1 MMGGATSASHETA
14 SVSHD
19 AASAFRLELTGAVL
33 AGGHS
38 SRFGSNKA
46 LFALDGETLIGK
58 AADLLRPLVRELL
71 VSASHA
77 NATAYTFLELDIV
90 EDQHPDCG
98 PLGGLE
104 ALLDH
109 CTTPWLIILTCDMPY
124 VNSDSLRTMIHHAQQ
139 SDDSFKQGS
148 LPRAI
153 AWQRSDGS
161 VSPFPMLIERS
172 ALPVLRSRMNS
183 GCRSMKGLLGVL
195 DTYYIIAPSDRLL
208 SNINRPEDW
217 KEDKTYLQKTI

>member
-1 MMGGATSASHETA
+1 MGGETSASHETA

-19 AASAFRLELTGAVL
+19 AASAFRLELTGAIL
-33 AGGHS
+33 AGGRS

-46 LFALDGETLIGK
+46 LFAPDGETLIGK

-77 NATAYTFLELDIV
+77 NAGTYAFLELDIV

-104 ALLDH
+104 ALLDR
-109 CTTPWLIILTCDMPY
+109 CATSWLLILTCDMPY
-124 VNSDSLRTMIHHAQQ
+124 VDSEALRTMIRHAQQ
-139 SDDSFKQGS
+139 SESGICQES
-148 LPRAI
+148 LPRAF

-161 VSPFPMLIERS
+161 VSPFPLLIERS
-172 ALPVLRSRMNS
+172 ALSVVRSRMS
-183 GCRSMKGLLGVL
+183 SDHRSMKGLLGAL
-195 DTYYIIAPSDRLL
+195 DTYYILAPFDRLL
-208 SNINRPEDW
+208 SNVNRPEDW
-217 KEDKTYLQKTI
+217 KTNQTPPR

>member
-1 MMGGATSASHETA
+1 MMGGETSASHETA

-19 AASAFRLELTGAVL
+19 AASAFRLELTGAIL

-46 LFALDGETLIGK
+46 LFAPDGETLIGK

-77 NATAYTFLELDIV
+77 NAGTYAFLELDIV

-104 ALLDH
+104 ALLDR
-109 CTTPWLIILTCDMPY
+109 CATSWLLILTCDMPY
-124 VNSDSLRTMIHHAQQ
+124 VDSEALRTMIRHAQQ
-139 SDDSFKQGS
+139 SESGICQES
-148 LPRAI
+148 LPRAF

-161 VSPFPMLIERS
+161 VSPFPLLIERS
-172 ALPVLRSRMNS
+172 ALSVVRSRMS
-183 GCRSMKGLLGVL
+183 SDHRSMKRLLGAL
-195 DTYYIIAPSDRLL
+195 ATYYILAPSDRLL

-217 KEDKTYLQKTI
+217 KEDKTYPQKTI

>member
-1 MMGGATSASHETA
+1 MMGDATAA
-14 SVSHD
+14 SHD
-19 AASAFRLELTGAVL
+19 AASVSHLELTGAVL

-46 LFALDGETLIGK
+46 LFAPDGETLISK
-58 AADLLRPLVRELL
+58 AADLLHLLVREVL

-77 NATAYTFLELDIV
+77 NTEAYAFLGLDIV
-90 EDQHPDCG
+90 EDLHPDCG

-104 ALLDH
+104 VLLDH
-109 CTTPWLIILTCDMPY
+109 CTTPWLLILTCDMPY
-124 VNSDSLRTMIHHAQQ
+124 VNSDSLRTMIRHAQQ

-172 ALPVLRSRMNS
+172 ALPMLQSRMSS
-183 GCRSMKGLLGVL
+183 GRRSMKGLLGAL

-217 KEDKTYLQKTI
+217 NEPAVR

>member
-1 MMGGATSASHETA
+1 MMGGTVSASH
-14 SVSHD
+14 
-19 AASAFRLELTGAVL
+19 LELTGAIL

-46 LFALDGETLIGK
+46 LFAPDGETLISK
-58 AADLLRPLVRELL
+58 AADLLHPLVREVL

-77 NATAYTFLELDIV
+77 NVEAYAFLGLDIV
-90 EDQHPDCG
+90 EDLHPDCG

-104 ALLDH
+104 ALLDR
-109 CTTPWLIILTCDMPY
+109 CITSWLLILTCDMPY
-124 VNSDSLRTMIHHAQQ
+124 VNSDSLWTMIHHAQQ

-183 GCRSMKGLLGVL
+183 GRRSMKGLLGVL

-217 KEDKTYLQKTI
+217 NEPAVR

>member
-1 MMGGATSASHETA
+1 MIGDTVSASH
-14 SVSHD
+14 
-19 AASAFRLELTGAVL
+19 LELTGAIL

-46 LFALDGETLIGK
+46 LFAPDGETLISK
-58 AADLLRPLVRELL
+58 AADLLHPLVREVL

-77 NATAYTFLELDIV
+77 NTEAYAFLGLDIV
-90 EDQHPDCG
+90 EDLHPDCG

-104 ALLDH
+104 ALLDR
-109 CTTPWLIILTCDMPY
+109 CITSWMLILTCDMPY

-172 ALPVLRSRMNS
+172 ALPMLRSRMNS
-183 GCRSMKGLLGVL
+183 GRRSMKGMLGVL

-217 KEDKTYLQKTI
+217 NEPAVR

>member
-1 MMGGATSASHETA
+1 MIGDTVSASH
-14 SVSHD
+14 
-19 AASAFRLELTGAVL
+19 LELTGAIL

-46 LFALDGETLIGK
+46 LFAPDGKTLISK
-58 AADLLRPLVRELL
+58 AADLLHPFVREVL

-77 NATAYTFLELDIV
+77 NVEAYAFLGLDIV
-90 EDQHPDCG
+90 EDLHPDCG

-104 ALLDH
+104 ALLDR
-109 CTTPWLIILTCDMPY
+109 CITSWLLILTCDMPY

-183 GCRSMKGLLGVL
+183 GRRSMKGLLGVL

-217 KEDKTYLQKTI
+217 NEPAVR